1 MTDEPRDQWLRE
13 ALRHAP
19 DHQMPP
25 PALRD
30 AILCEG
36 RRPLAPAVVAPW
48 WLRMGAWLV
57 RPPVAA
63 GFASV
68 MVMTA
73 AGLLWWDQ
81 PVPPMERPAPA
92 SAETEVS
99 AAPAAPASPLSQ
111 GKPDER
117 KAGGGPQP
125 AAPAVESAARSRRD
139 VQNVPVPP
147 QADTAKE
154 RTGEVTRSIP
164 PASGRPTS
172 QALAKQAAG
181 APASAPARA
190 GLDKVRDAI
199 AAQPGRWT
207 WQRDSGPIRPM
218 DPALLDWIS
227 QLDTSTSASWTAA
240 EGEPAGTQALQLRLD
255 GHVVHRWIFSANR
268 VTWFEGSTARHAQ
281 LPEPTVRRLRE
292 ALDGLP

>member
-1 MTDEPRDQWLRE
+1 MTDEPRDPWLQE

-19 DHQMPP
+19 DRQMPP

-30 AILCEG
+30 AILREG
-36 RRPLAPAVVAPW
+36 RRPLAPAAAAPW
-48 WLRMGAWLV
+48 WLRVGAWLV

-92 SAETEVS
+92 SAETEVA
-99 AAPAAPASPLSQ
+99 AAPAAPASPLLQ
-111 GKPDER
+111 GQPDAR
-117 KAGGGPQP
+117 KSGGGPKP
-125 AAPAVESAARSRRD
+125 AAPAAESAARSRRD
-139 VQNVPVPP
+139 VQNVPVPL
-147 QADTAKE
+147 QAETAKE

-164 PASGRPTS
+164 PASGRPPS

-190 GLDKVRDAI
+190 ALGKVRDAI

-227 QLDTSTSASWTAA
+227 QLDRSTSASWTAA
-240 EGEPAGTQALQLRLD
+240 GGEPADTPALQLRLD
-255 GHVVHRWIFSANR
+255 GHVVHRWAFSAEG

-281 LPEPTVRRLRE
+281 LPEPTVHRLRE